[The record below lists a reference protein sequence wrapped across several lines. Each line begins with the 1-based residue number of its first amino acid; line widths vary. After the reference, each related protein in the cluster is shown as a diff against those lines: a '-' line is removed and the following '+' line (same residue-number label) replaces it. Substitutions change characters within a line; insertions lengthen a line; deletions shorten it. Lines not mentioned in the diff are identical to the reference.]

1 MAVTLD
7 EIKNLIDSSLPS
19 DDKAKKI
26 EHWIDTANVDGH
38 EQGYNQGYA
47 EASDED

>member
-19 DDKAKKI
+19 EDKAKKV
-26 EHWIDTANVDGH
+26 EHWIDTANS
-38 EQGYNQGYA
+38 EGYTEGYA
-47 EASDED
+47 EAADED